1 MGVEQRLE
9 VVEESLKMAGLTSK
23 KVLTFD
29 EAARFTGLSKSYLY
43 KLTSQ
48 QRVPHFK
55 PTGKLVYFNRV
66 ELEAWLTQNRVST
79 SAEIEEQAQ
88 TYCMQNK
95 VGGRSRERR

>member
-1 MGVEQRLE
+1 MEIEKRLE
-9 VVEESLKMAGLTSK
+9 AVEETVKMAGLTSK

-29 EAARFTGLSKSYLY
+29 EAAQFSGLSKSYLY

-55 PTGKLVYFNRV
+55 PTGKLVYFNRE

-88 TYCMQNK
+88 RYCMQNK
-95 VGGRSRERR
+95 PGRHSKGRE